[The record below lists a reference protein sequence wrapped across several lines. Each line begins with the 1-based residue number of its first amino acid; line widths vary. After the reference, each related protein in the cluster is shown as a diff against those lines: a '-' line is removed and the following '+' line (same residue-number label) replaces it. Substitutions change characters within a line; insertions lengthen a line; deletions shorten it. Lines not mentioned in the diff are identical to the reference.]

1 MKKKIC
7 LVIFI
12 VLFVVSIL
20 VNVKLLFFSPA
31 VSLKNI
37 PFEGVITEA
46 DSGKIVVKGDGTNG
60 CGLTEHYQI
69 YNSDQIKIVNTND
82 ELIQFT
88 DLKKGTRISMRL
100 WIKEKTLYNDMDRL
114 DIVTLIQCCEWKE
127 DANEEKQKNSH
138 TEIHKKMNRPPEVRP
153 KNLTIGGRFSYGK
166 I

>member
-7 LVIFI
+7 LAIFI

-127 DANEEKQKNSH
+127 DANEEKQNNSR
-138 TEIHKKMNRPPEVRP
+138 TEIHKNPGAAVFYIYKE
-153 KNLTIGGRFSYGK
+153 
-166 I
+166 

>member
-46 DSGKIVVKGDGTNG
+46 DSGIENGYFSAIDAEPFVDPVDNQKYLLFTHDKGAGYTSSS
-60 CGLTEHYQI
+60 TYI
-69 YNSDQIKIVNTND
+69 M
-82 ELIQFT
+82 
-88 DLKKGTRISMRL
+88 KKR
-100 WIKEKTLYNDMDRL
+100 
-114 DIVTLIQCCEWKE
+114 
-127 DANEEKQKNSH
+127 
-138 TEIHKKMNRPPEVRP
+138 
-153 KNLTIGGRFSYGK
+153 NLR
-166 I
+166 

>member
-7 LVIFI
+7 LAIFI

-20 VNVKLLFFSPA
+20 VNVKLLFFSPT

-82 ELIQFT
+82 EPIQFT
-88 DLKKGTRISMRL
+88 DLKKNTRISMRL

-127 DANEEKQKNSH
+127 DANEEKQK
-138 TEIHKKMNRPPEVRP
+138 ILDDVRYSD
-153 KNLTIGGRFSYGK
+153 LYIGTAKYYMEDGK
-166 I
+166 IRKYE

>member
-12 VLFVVSIL
+12 VLFVGSIL

-127 DANEEKQKNSH
+127 DANEEKQK
-138 TEIHKKMNRPPEVRP
+138 ILDDVRYSD
-153 KNLTIGGRFSYGK
+153 LYIGTAKYYMEDGK
-166 I
+166 IRKYE

>member
-46 DSGKIVVKGDGTNG
+46 DSGKNNNFTFTNI
-60 CGLTEHYQI
+60 LT
-69 YNSDQIKIVNTND
+69 TNR
-82 ELIQFT
+82 T
-88 DLKKGTRISMRL
+88 M
-100 WIKEKTLYNDMDRL
+100 
-114 DIVTLIQCCEWKE
+114 
-127 DANEEKQKNSH
+127 
-138 TEIHKKMNRPPEVRP
+138 MN
-153 KNLTIGGRFSYGK
+153 
-166 I
+166 

>member
-69 YNSDQIKIVNTND
+69 YNSD
-82 ELIQFT
+82 
-88 DLKKGTRISMRL
+88 LKKGTRISMRL

-114 DIVTLIQCCEWKE
+114 DMVTLIQCCE
-127 DANEEKQKNSH
+127 
-138 TEIHKKMNRPPEVRP
+138 
-153 KNLTIGGRFSYGK
+153 
-166 I
+166 

>member
-114 DIVTLIQCCEWKE
+114 DMVTLIQCCEWKG
-127 DANEEKQKNSH
+127 DANEEKQKNSR
-138 TEIHKKMNRPPEVRP
+138 TEILNRPPEVRP

>member
-88 DLKKGTRISMRL
+88 DLKKVLSFKL
-100 WIKEKTLYNDMDRL
+100 DAPSPCRL
-114 DIVTLIQCCEWKE
+114 DAPDLDLICYASADCLHQHL
-127 DANEEKQKNSH
+127 QV
-138 TEIHKKMNRPPEVRP
+138 I
-153 KNLTIGGRFSYGK
+153 
-166 I
+166 

>member
-1 MKKKIC
+1 MRKKIC

-60 CGLTEHYQI
+60 CGLTEHNQI

-127 DANEEKQKNSH
+127 DANEEKQK
-138 TEIHKKMNRPPEVRP
+138 ILDDVRYSD
-153 KNLTIGGRFSYGK
+153 LYIGTAKYYMEDGK
-166 I
+166 IRKYE

>member
-46 DSGKIVVKGDGTNG
+46 DSGKIVV
-60 CGLTEHYQI
+60 
-69 YNSDQIKIVNTND
+69 D
-82 ELIQFT
+82 EFVAL
-88 DLKKGTRISMRL
+88 M
-100 WIKEKTLYNDMDRL
+100 
-114 DIVTLIQCCEWKE
+114 
-127 DANEEKQKNSH
+127 EEGFRSGA
-138 TEIHKKMNRPPEVRP
+138 EALL
-153 KNLTIGGRFSYGK
+153 KNLPGCRIDEYMLHWLAHMDIEMFIHLLTHVPEKDSDRSFRREIRSLFLFDAGDYRFSSLLVFPS
-166 I
+166 

>member
-7 LVIFI
+7 LAIFI
-12 VLFVVSIL
+12 VLFVVSIV

-46 DSGKIVVKGDGTNG
+46 DSGKIVVKGDGTNA
-60 CGLTEHYQI
+60 CGLTENYQI

-114 DIVTLIQCCEWKE
+114 DMVTLIQCCE
-127 DANEEKQKNSH
+127 
-138 TEIHKKMNRPPEVRP
+138 
-153 KNLTIGGRFSYGK
+153 
-166 I
+166 

>member
-46 DSGKIVVKGDGTNG
+46 DSGKIVVKGD
-60 CGLTEHYQI
+60 
-69 YNSDQIKIVNTND
+69 
-82 ELIQFT
+82 
-88 DLKKGTRISMRL
+88 
-100 WIKEKTLYNDMDRL
+100 
-114 DIVTLIQCCEWKE
+114 
-127 DANEEKQKNSH
+127 
-138 TEIHKKMNRPPEVRP
+138 
-153 KNLTIGGRFSYGK
+153 
-166 I
+166 

>member
-127 DANEEKQKNSH
+127 DANEEKQKNSR
-138 TEIHKKMNRPPEVRP
+138 TEIHKKPVPDEFLNFENLKSIDYP
-153 KNLTIGGRFSYGK
+153 KN
-166 I
+166 

>member
-7 LVIFI
+7 LAIFI

-60 CGLTEHYQI
+60 CGLTEHYQTRAI
-69 YNSDQIKIVNTND
+69 WTKLLRRGHGNIIKIPD
-82 ELIQFT
+82 FEQ
-88 DLKKGTRISMRL
+88 
-100 WIKEKTLYNDMDRL
+100 KE
-114 DIVTLIQCCEWKE
+114 
-127 DANEEKQKNSH
+127 QKNYL
-138 TEIHKKMNRPPEVRP
+138 TAKKNG
-153 KNLTIGGRFSYGK
+153 TIIQRIRK
-166 I
+166 K

>member
-7 LVIFI
+7 LAIFI

-20 VNVKLLFFSPA
+20 VNVKLLFFPPA

-114 DIVTLIQCCEWKE
+114 DIVTFIQCCE
-127 DANEEKQKNSH
+127 
-138 TEIHKKMNRPPEVRP
+138 
-153 KNLTIGGRFSYGK
+153 
-166 I
+166 

>member
-46 DSGKIVVKGDGTNG
+46 DSGKIVVKGGWNEWLQG
-60 CGLTEHYQI
+60 FTEHYQI
-69 YNSDQIKIVNTND
+69 YNSDQIKIVNT
-82 ELIQFT
+82 
-88 DLKKGTRISMRL
+88 
-100 WIKEKTLYNDMDRL
+100 
-114 DIVTLIQCCEWKE
+114 
-127 DANEEKQKNSH
+127 
-138 TEIHKKMNRPPEVRP
+138 
-153 KNLTIGGRFSYGK
+153 
-166 I
+166 

>member
-37 PFEGVITEA
+37 PFEGVIT
-46 DSGKIVVKGDGTNG
+46 
-60 CGLTEHYQI
+60 
-69 YNSDQIKIVNTND
+69 
-82 ELIQFT
+82 
-88 DLKKGTRISMRL
+88 
-100 WIKEKTLYNDMDRL
+100 
-114 DIVTLIQCCEWKE
+114 

-138 TEIHKKMNRPPEVRP
+138 TEIHKKIPVRLSFYIY
-153 KNLTIGGRFSYGK
+153 KV
-166 I
+166 